1 MKLVLLFLVGAFIAP
16 SSFAAYFG
24 SMNVEG
30 YGEVHIVGRDWVGD
44 YVQVSSN
51 ELRLNGGGR
60 VYFASK
66 PNNDFSGDM
75 WWKVVQNTYF
85 Q

>member
-1 MKLVLLFLVGAFIAP
+1 MCDFFFYFVKLLCCKQNEMQTFQVMI
-16 SSFAAYFG
+16 
-24 SMNVEG
+24 
-30 YGEVHIVGRDWVGD
+30 YGVTVIPIEL
-44 YVQVSSN
+44 YNSN